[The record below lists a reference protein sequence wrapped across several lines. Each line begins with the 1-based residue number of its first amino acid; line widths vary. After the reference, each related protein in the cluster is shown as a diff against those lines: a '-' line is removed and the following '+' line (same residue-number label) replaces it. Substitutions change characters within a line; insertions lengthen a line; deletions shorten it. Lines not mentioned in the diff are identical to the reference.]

1 MRKDLIQSY
10 YEIPV
15 RFEDLLD
22 YGRVESNKTQ
32 EAAQE
37 FSTGPGRVQSFCG
50 GGDKD
55 PV

>member
-22 YGRVESNKTQ
+22 YGRVESYKTQ
-32 EAAQE
+32 EAARE